1 MSMARTDRDHAFME
15 LKFLWEK
22 TDNNQIYT
30 ISKKIVGK
38 LNIHM

>member
-1 MSMARTDRDHAFME
+1 MTGIGRNHAFTE

-22 TDNNQIYT
+22 TDNKQIYT
-30 ISKKIVGK
+30 ISKKILGK